1 MKNTHLAVGIA
12 SSIAVGA
19 ILGILFAPDKGCNTR
34 RKITQKSNGFK
45 NNIKDSVSHLASS
58 VEEKYDQLS
67 SKVENSISD
76 EKSKLGNLKKEIK

>member
-34 RKITQKSNGFK
+34 KKLLRRVMDLETLLKTVYTIWLHQSKINTMNLVQK
-45 NNIKDSVSHLASS
+45 
-58 VEEKYDQLS
+58 
-67 SKVENSISD
+67 
-76 EKSKLGNLKKEIK
+76 